1 MATAK
6 PPVHPLRT
14 RANIL
19 LAGVFGPFAQDDQY
33 GSRKNNPM
41 ELYHNQVTRL
51 QGGFSLRMFHRT
63 FGLLMIQANIEAPC
77 TVLDFPTLKDFIREI
92 QNHEYDIVGI
102 GAILTNVGKVKEMCD
117 LVRRYRPEA
126 TIVVGGH
133 IAAREDLHRAIDA
146 DYIVRGDGIHW
157 FRQFLGQDEKAK
169 ISHPMVLSGFSG
181 RIMGIELPHRKGHTA
196 AILIP
201 SVGCPVGCNFCSTSA
216 FFGGKGNFVNFY
228 ETGDEL
234 FSVMCQMEEKLSVRS
249 FFVLDENFLVHRR
262 RALRLLELMEEHG
275 KSWSLD
281 VFSSA
286 RVVESYSIE
295 QLVRL
300 GVTWVWMGLEGEESA
315 YRKLKGVDTRKL
327 VKKLQDHGI
336 RVLGSSIIGLEDH
349 RPEDMDRII
358 SYAIAHDTDFHQFM
372 LYTPNPGTPLY
383 QEHSEEGNILSEQE
397 LPLADR
403 HGQYRFS
410 HRHKHITEGREEGI
424 LLKAFQQ
431 DFEVNGPS
439 LYRLIRTMLK
449 GWQRYHD
456 HPDKCIRD
464 RYTWDTAPLRT
475 AYTGAVWAMKKW
487 YRGNAR
493 MSEKMNALLKDIYR
507 TFGWKTRILTPVI
520 GLYALAKLKREEK
533 RLKAGWAYEPC
544 SFIQKNSAALAPKNK
559 GASRIKI
566 AIPEAPRIISADAS
580 ASGT

>member
-6 PPVHPLRT
+6 PPVHPMRT

-102 GAILTNVGKVKEMCD
+102 GSILTNVGKVKEMCD

-133 IAAREDLHRAIDA
+133 IAAREDLHRVIDA

-181 RIMGIELPHRKGHTA
+181 RIMGVELPHRKGHTA

-281 VFSSA
+281 IFSSA
-286 RVVESYSIE
+286 RVIESYSIE

-300 GVTWVWMGLEGEESA
+300 GVTWVWMGLEGEDSA
-315 YRKLKGVDTRKL
+315 YRKLSGVDTRKL
-327 VKKLQDHGI
+327 VKTLQSHGI

-358 SYAIAHDTDFHQFM
+358 SYAIDHDTDFHQFM

-383 QEHSEEGNILSEQE
+383 QEHSEGGNILSEQE

-464 RYTWDTAPLRT
+464 RYAWDTAPLRT
-475 AYTGAVWAMKKW
+475 AYAGAVWAMKKW
-487 YRGNAR
+487 YRKNDD
-493 MSEKMNALLKDIYR
+493 MKQKIDELLKNLYR
-507 TFGWKTRILTPVI
+507 TYGWKTRLLSPVI
-520 GLYALAKLKREEK
+520 GSYALACLIREER
-533 RLKAGWAYEPC
+533 RLKKGWACEPL
-544 SFIQKNSAALAPKNK
+544 SFVNKNAAALALRKT
-559 GASRIKI
+559 RRLRLDV
-566 AIPEAPRIISADAS
+566 AIPEISPAPSS
-580 ASGT
+580 S